1 LKILIPIYNESE
13 SVVDCLDKVNS
24 QIKKLDSYDIDVIC
38 INDGSEDNSLDLLE
52 PFKNQITIL
61 SSDVNFG
68 LSEVFNSVIQYTKE
82 KNYNYLVIF
91 DADLQYL
98 IEDLE
103 TLLLKINETKADILI
118 GSRNF
123 RSKNH
128 FKVLKKYLQ
137 IIGSKAISFILGK
150 QIKESQSRLRPIGTG
165 DIYTSPPPLKGLV
178 PVLSEPFNSWK
189 ENICLVPSTF
199 KNSLKDTYQGI
210 SPALTLQIVS
220 SDYNESLKI
229 INKPVTSIELETWEA
244 IYKRWKEWLLDLENS
259 NYTINFEGPTDYIV
273 WGKKESTAKNKK
285 IGLSLSIYYSNKI
298 VERKINSIRE
308 KLKQDLANS
317 KGHEKRKLDVQEL
330 LIKNISE
337 YITMQNKAKSLLTLP
352 SPTKKQIIEAQ
363 SLFKEAKRK
372 KRSRES
378 IVNRINFHKK
388 KLSEIECFESFLD
401 SFIYEE
407 NEDNKN
413 KLESIIELK
422 EEVEEYICIKKNNS
436 KFKLKR
442 KKETSLHIKEI
453 QSPSGLKIQIGGNN
467 RQNELISLKKGKKGD
482 LWFHAQETPG
492 SHVVLKSSNG
502 LFDDKDI
509 ELAADLASFF
519 SRSRGNKL
527 TPIIMVPIEN
537 LKRISGS
544 LPGTVS
550 HRGGKVLWGKAERAA
565 KYFHQK

>member
-1 LKILIPIYNESE
+1 MNKVPIQIMDLTTLKAVVFELSQDIVPSRFETAQQIDSHTIQLGLRTLEKLTWIEISWLPESPVIVSIPPPKRYGEKST
-13 SVVDCLDKVNS
+13 LAK
-24 QIKKLDSYDIDVIC
+24 QIKHLLVNLALVDIKQIGFERIVR
-38 INDGSEDNSLDLLE
+38 
-52 PFKNQITIL
+52 FKF
-61 SSDVNFG
+61 SSRPG
-68 LSEVFNSVIQYTKE
+68 KE
-82 KNYNYLVIF
+82 IEKE
-91 DADLQYL
+91 L
-98 IEDLE
+98 IVEMMGRHSNI
-103 TLLLKINETKADILI
+103 LLLD
-118 GSRNF
+118 
-123 RSKNH
+123 RSG
-128 FKVLKKYLQ
+128 KV
-137 IIGSKAISFILGK
+137 ITLGK

-189 ENICLVPSTF
+189 DNICLVPSTF

-220 SDYNESLKI
+220 SDYKESLKI

-244 IYKRWKEWLLDLENS
+244 IYKRWKEWLLDLKNS

-298 VERKINSIRE
+298 LERKINSIRE
-308 KLKQDLANS
+308 KLKKDLANS

-337 YITMQNKAKSLLTLP
+337 YVTMQNKAKSILTLP

-378 IVNRINFHKK
+378 ILNRINFHKK
-388 KLSEIECFESFLD
+388 KISDIQCCESFLN
-401 SFIYEE
+401 SFLYEE

-436 KFKLKR
+436 KFKLNR
-442 KKETSLHIKEI
+442 KKENSSNIKEI
-453 QSPSGLKIQIGGNN
+453 QSPNGLRIQIGANN
-467 RQNELISLKKGKKGD
+467 RQNELISLRKGKKGD

-492 SHVVLKSSNG
+492 SHVVLKSSDG
-502 LFDDKDI
+502 LMEETDI
-509 ELAADLASFF
+509 QLAADLASFF
-519 SRSRGNKL
+519 SRARGNKL

-537 LKRISGS
+537 LQRIPGS